1 MTVFLIMCF
10 LVYSSIFAAIGSTV
24 DNIQDAGQL
33 TNFATIPIIF
43 GLIFAITAASDPMG
57 PLAFWSSIFPLTA
70 PMVMVARIPFGI
82 PQWQI
87 WLALGLLII
96 SFIGLVWMA
105 GRIYRIG
112 IFMHGKKPSV
122 KDIVAWMKYK

>member
-1 MTVFLIMCF
+1 
-10 LVYSSIFAAIGSTV
+10 
-24 DNIQDAGQL
+24 
-33 TNFATIPIIF
+33 
-43 GLIFAITAASDPMG
+43 MG

-70 PMVMVARIPFGI
+70 PMVMVARLPFGI

-96 SFIGLVWMA
+96 SFIGLVWMS